1 MYVVQSVVGSTLRS
15 SDRRTEGPTR
25 TKLYTLKTNNNNKV
39 QLLYLIINDK
49 IIIVNMSRI

>member
-15 SDRRTEGPTR
+15 PDRCTKGPPPTF
-25 TKLYTLKTNNNNKV
+25 LYTLITNNNKV

-49 IIIVNMSRI
+49 IIVK